1 MKKKVKTP
9 KSVKFALWLLAGA
22 MQKAT
27 RADQIA
33 MQIAISADRET
44 IEALGS
50 QFKCAEYYKKTGKA
64 YAEKKSFEQ
73 SRRGK
78 YAAVR

>member
-27 RADQIA
+27 RADQVA

-50 QFKCAEYYKKTGKA
+50 QVKCAEYSTKTGKA
-64 YAEKKSFEQ
+64 DAERKSFETA
-73 SRRGK
+73 RRGK